1 MKSKK
6 TAAAWMRKG
15 PPRKIKTTLGD
26 RVFHAVNNTV
36 MILLALVMVY
46 PVYYVLIASLSSA
59 QQLITHRG
67 FLLLPIAPTFAAYEM
82 AFQNPL
88 LLRSYGNT
96 LFVVAAGV
104 AVNLVLTTIGAY
116 FLSRKQVKLQKPIMI
131 MIVITMFFSGGMIPF
146 YFAVKDLGLD
156 GSLWALIF
164 PSAISTFN
172 LIIMK
177 TSFLSIPDSMEES
190 ARLDGAG
197 HITILTRVILP
208 LSKATLAVIG
218 LYYAVSHWNA
228 WFHAMLFLKEREQF
242 PLQLLLREIL
252 LQNNVSDIV
261 DGTNYSELGFISETI
276 KYAVIIIATLPI
288 LCVYPFIQKYFTKG
302 VMIGAVKG

>member
-1 MKSKK
+1 
-6 TAAAWMRKG
+6 
-15 PPRKIKTTLGD
+15 
-26 RVFHAVNNTV
+26 
-36 MILLALVMVY
+36 
-46 PVYYVLIASLSSA
+46 
-59 QQLITHRG
+59 
-67 FLLLPIAPTFAAYEM
+67 
-82 AFQNPL
+82 
-88 LLRSYGNT
+88 
-96 LFVVAAGV
+96 
-104 AVNLVLTTIGAY
+104 
-116 FLSRKQVKLQKPIMI
+116 MI

-172 LIIMK
+172 LIIRK

-252 LQNNVSDIV
+252 IQNNVSDMA

>member
-1 MKSKK
+1 M
-6 TAAAWMRKG
+6 
-15 PPRKIKTTLGD
+15 GD
-26 RVFHAVNNTV
+26 RVFHLINNTV
-36 MILLALVMVY
+36 MICLAFIMVY
-46 PVYYVLIASLSSA
+46 PVYYVLVASLSNA
-59 QQLITHRG
+59 QQLAAHKG
-67 FLLLPIAPTFAAYEM
+67 FLFLPIQPTFAAYEA
-82 AFQNPL
+82 AFKNPL

-96 LFVVAAGV
+96 LFVVVAGV
-104 AVNLVLTTIGAY
+104 AVNLVLTAIGAY

-131 MIVITMFFSGGMIPF
+131 MIIITMFFSGGMIPF

-156 GSLWALIF
+156 GSLWSLII

-177 TSFLSIPDSMEES
+177 TAFLSIPDSMEES
-190 ARLDGAG
+190 AILDGAG
-197 HITILTRVILP
+197 HITILVRIVLP

-228 WFHAMLFLKEREQF
+228 WFHAMLFLEEREQY

-252 LQNNVSDIV
+252 IQNNVSDMA
-261 DGTNYSELGFISETI
+261 DAANYSELGFISETI
-276 KYAVIIIATLPI
+276 KYAVIIIATVPI